1 MVVFIVVYGLDWVAT
16 VPPTV
21 VLCRRLFGDQG
32 TIVFGWVFASH
43 QLGAAAAALTAGII
57 RDSFGTYTYAWFGG
71 AALCALAAAL
81 SIGLRRHRDVP
92 PATANNGT
100 RDTDVEAETIA
111 DLTP

>member
-1 MVVFIVVYGLDWVAT
+1 
-16 VPPTV
+16 
-21 VLCRRLFGDQG
+21 VLCRRLFGGQG

-71 AALCALAAAL
+71 AALCALAAVL
-81 SIGLRRHRDVP
+81 SIGLRRHRDVL
-92 PATANNGT
+92 PATANTGT
-100 RDTDVEAETIA
+100 RDTDIEAETVA